1 MKCPNCK
8 EHNLVISERKGIEID
23 YCPECR
29 GIWLDRGE
37 LDKIFEKSRVE
48 EGSHSQNHSQSPRQ
62 DSRQDYSREHKKTEY
77 YEKPY
82 KRKKS
87 FLEEIFD

>member
-8 EHNLVISERKGIEID
+8 EHSLVIAERKGIEID
-23 YCPECR
+23 HCPECR

-37 LDKIFEKSRVE
+37 LDKILEKSRDDE
-48 EGSHSQNHSQSPRQ
+48 SSFRHDNSRNHSQP
-62 DSRQDYSREHKKTEY
+62 EHYHKY
-77 YEKPY
+77 H

>member
-8 EHNLVISERKGIEID
+8 EPNLMIAERKGIEID
-23 YCPECR
+23 HCPECR

-37 LDKIFEKSRVE
+37 LDKILEKSRDE
-48 EGSHSQNHSQSPRQ
+48 ESSFRPDNSRNYSQPDHYQ
-62 DSRQDYSREHKKTEY
+62 
-77 YEKPY
+77 KPY

>member
-1 MKCPNCK
+1 MKCPTCK
-8 EHNLVISERKGIEID
+8 DVTLVMTSRQDIEID

-29 GIWLDRGE
+29 GVWLDRGE
-37 LDKIFEKSRVE
+37 LDKLIEKSVAA
-48 EGSHSQNHSQSPRQ
+48 HSAQNPPPAAPQPQHAP
-62 DSRQDYSREHKKTEY
+62 QDYYKKSKDSY
-77 YEKPY
+77 HY

>member
-1 MKCPNCK
+1 MKCPTCK
-8 EHNLVISERKGIEID
+8 EPNLVISERRGIEID
-23 YCPECR
+23 YCPDCR

-37 LDKIFEKSRVE
+37 LDKLLEKSRE
-48 EGSHSQNHSQSPRQ
+48 TEAPPQAR
-62 DSRQDYSREHKKTEY
+62 YAEHPQPGY

-87 FLEEIFD
+87 LLEELFD

>member
-8 EHNLVISERKGIEID
+8 EHNLVIAERKGIEID
-23 YCPECR
+23 HCPECR

-37 LDKIFEKSRVE
+37 LDKILEKSRE
-48 EGSHSQNHSQSPRQ
+48 DENSFRPDNSRDNSRNHSQSDHYQ
-62 DSRQDYSREHKKTEY
+62 
-77 YEKPY
+77 KPY

>member
-8 EHNLVISERKGIEID
+8 EHNLVIAERKGIEID
-23 YCPECR
+23 HCPECR

-37 LDKIFEKSRVE
+37 LDKIIEKSRE
-48 EGSHSQNHSQSPRQ
+48 EENSSRPDNSRDNSRNHSQSDHYQ
-62 DSRQDYSREHKKTEY
+62 
-77 YEKPY
+77 KPY